1 MQAGVAAGVPT
12 WYIAGTDEFTRQC
25 FMPLVPRPF
34 TPGLCRTS
42 LLSGTDLHWIW
53 PGNRVVFL
61 CKQLERATWIFLR
74 FWVRYSTK
82 SYKKAAN
89 AKLAHQWFGGNF
101 ELWEQTPTWSVLC
114 IVQPQHALSRTGS
127 FKSGFIVSS
136 NRSKNLLEVGSGYTS
151 AVP

>member
-1 MQAGVAAGVPT
+1 MLQRACRRDILQAQTSSQGSALCPWSQDHSLQDCAGPACSQGLICTESGLETGLSFSVSS
-12 WYIAGTDEFTRQC
+12 WRGQHEF
-25 FMPLVPRPF
+25 
-34 TPGLCRTS
+34 S
-42 LLSGTDLHWIW
+42 SGFWI
-53 PGNRVVFL
+53 
-61 CKQLERATWIFLR
+61 
-74 FWVRYSTK
+74 RYSTK
-82 SYKKAAN
+82 SYKKPAN

-136 NRSKNLLEVGSGYTS
+136 NRRSKNLLEVGSGYTS